1 FAAAFLQIPPRGGH
15 PWLELM
21 ATATF
26 TTPDFHRIDN
36 AHAGR
41 TNKIQ
46 AAVCIGSLNAFGS
59 IAYLLFHFQVQN
71 TVCNRGMY
79 VCPRLRFCILV
90 EFDAY
95 LAAS

>member
-41 TNKIQ
+41 TNVKRPATQVVSNQVI
-46 AAVCIGSLNAFGS
+46 
-59 IAYLLFHFQVQN
+59 LF
-71 TVCNRGMY
+71 Y
-79 VCPRLRFCILV
+79 KPILRVTKPFSR
-90 EFDAY
+90 Y
-95 LAAS
+95 